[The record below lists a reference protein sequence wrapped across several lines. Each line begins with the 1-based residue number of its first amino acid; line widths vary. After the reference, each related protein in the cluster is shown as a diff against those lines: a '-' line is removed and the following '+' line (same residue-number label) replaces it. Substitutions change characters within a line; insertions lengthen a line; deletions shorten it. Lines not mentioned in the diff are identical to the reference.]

1 MVQAP
6 AGCSAAIPEQLAMAE
21 APQPPTP
28 LPPPRPAFDRER
40 FVLKTLAVVI
50 GAQLLI
56 YGVAA
61 GICGQRSMAGRPV
74 GQICPGTLEKLQS
87 GFDSTL
93 DMLLALLGGA
103 ALSRAGPPS

>member
-1 MVQAP
+1 MT
-6 AGCSAAIPEQLAMAE
+6 GELT
-21 APQPPTP
+21 TP
-28 LPPPRPAFDRER
+28 LPPGLQGPKQPFDRER

-74 GQICPGTLEKLQS
+74 GQICLGTLEKLQS
-87 GFDSTL
+87 GFDPTL